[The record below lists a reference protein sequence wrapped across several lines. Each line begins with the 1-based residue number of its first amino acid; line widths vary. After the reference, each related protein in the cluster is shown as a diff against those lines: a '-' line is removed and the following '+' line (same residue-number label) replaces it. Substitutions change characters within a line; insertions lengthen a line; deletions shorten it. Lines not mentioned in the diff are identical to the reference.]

1 MGIFRLGYVR
11 LGLVS
16 EKALAEGGCSSQEP
30 VSPMS
35 PSSPFTERRSGSRL
49 SALSAIESRRNCCA
63 RWVGEQDGGETRTRV
78 VLATTGTVR
87 KVKQE
92 SRLRKTGKM
101 APSAGEIEREVILNI
116 SDKNSKIPILHEY
129 KKRPKSALTA
139 IAPDGPAKQIAW
151 TEDNKSQVNVHGEDT
166 VILTRIQHGHI
177 ETRTNM
183 GMEELA
189 HQVYKAHPMQ
199 VLDGVRG
206 GKPQPHAAAEY
217 RSTYRS
223 ANTADSYMYNGH
235 HSGVSTGAVPRTWT
249 STSAQPYQPSPTITS
264 RPPAL
269 LPHQQGQTPGR
280 REQSS
285 ERKADDKTEA
295 EEERI
300 TLDTTITQGKDSEKN
315 KAFPSR
321 TLHTIKDMISSRFG
335 GAKGPKDNVGGLCV
349 SEGDKTDSGAALNN
363 TDKATTPRKQLVRD
377 EDQEFNQRQHML
389 GGGPQVIGPSRNY
402 GDSHGMCTEDTTR
415 KSGRGKGGPL
425 DKGIYATARTAQQEQ
440 HSRSVGD
447 FTRELPHQGPEPTYN
462 YQRHGGK
469 VLRQGQNFGSQ
480 PGMLDQNGI
489 YMVMRQSSQQQQSHS
504 SGGPG
509 SSHHQGSVYSSKDSH
524 YPQQESSSRTEEQ
537 NVVNVNN
544 ERRHQVGENDPRRQD
559 RENSGA
565 GSSHSTNNIRTMNE
579 PTYNGNRECQVFGA
593 SSRRGSQC
601 RLDDEDD
608 DEGGFITGVPGNP
621 SKSLRGSNHS
631 GRGDNPPPGSGYTQQ
646 QSSGQSSDYEK
657 ATQRSTGQSSSN
669 ADSGRGSTV
678 YSSGHQMVG
687 QREERLDT
695 STESSESPGRRDAM
709 YGLPQESSEEELDE
723 PLTVSTDEED
733 SEDDCE
739 CPYLTVTGHIQQ
751 MVEGEGANE
760 LSALNVVFGNDS
772 EWVDIVESELRQI
785 LDPKMHGLG
794 HPPPIPAG
802 ANSTLSESISSLT
815 PPLPPLSP
823 GGESSPTMSPRNSI
837 RYKLGA
843 SLPYGGKL
851 DYSEGVKL
859 GDPRKPLVSGAI
871 SKTHRNAGISSM
883 NTPSSKGG
891 WSSRVSS
898 KNQLLPDKQHRSSKK
913 SDQLLERSKGGK
925 IPLSASVFGLDTAD
939 LTSTTTGLDSMLDNN
954 TENNSSDDDLSTT
967 IDATDAHAIR
977 KQLEGLESMYSE
989 VLKLLGVKKYGGRY
1003 QPSDPRI
1010 NKRRLYGSMSS
1021 LPSSGINKRF
1031 QRLESHVVTLAR
1043 SVAHLSSEMRTQHL
1057 MIQEMENIR
1066 GEISALRGQT
1076 LAARSQSVPRGL
1088 NALQGQGDAA
1098 LTNPTR
1104 VKKLTKFF
1112 GDEPPLLRLFLKKLG
1127 YEKYAGL
1134 FETERVGMV
1143 ELPYMTEEML
1153 QKMGIPLGP
1162 RLRILQ
1168 EAQISVQCRDK
1179 VYVVEQFKT
1188 DDPVPIIDPCNHRA
1202 VLPSTLTSFHQQELA
1217 PASWHVTS
1225 NILMAIIMMIVCDNE
1240 GNERC
1245 EERIEDLYIQQAVM
1259 RSYLP

>member
-1 MGIFRLGYVR
+1 MPPYPLYGEAPNIPGAAAGTDSSSANPT
-11 LGLVS
+11 GLHTH
-16 EKALAEGGCSSQEP
+16 SSKFP
-30 VSPMS
+30 
-35 PSSPFTERRSGSRL
+35 
-49 SALSAIESRRNCCA
+49 
-63 RWVGEQDGGETRTRV
+63 
-78 VLATTGTVR
+78 
-87 KVKQE
+87 
-92 SRLRKTGKM
+92 
-101 APSAGEIEREVILNI
+101 IEREVILNI

-177 ETRTNM
+177 ETRSNM

-206 GKPQPHAAAEY
+206 VKPQPHAAAEY

-285 ERKADDKTEA
+285 ERKADEKTEA

-377 EDQEFNQRQHML
+377 EDQDFNQRQHML

-509 SSHHQGSVYSSKDSH
+509 SSHQGSVYSSKDNH

-559 RENSGA
+559 RENAGA

-593 SSRRGSQC
+593 SNRRGSQC
-601 RLDDEDD
+601 CLDDEDD

-678 YSSGHQMVG
+678 YSSGHQIVG

-709 YGLPQESSEEELDE
+709 YGLPQ
-723 PLTVSTDEED
+723 
-733 SEDDCE
+733 
-739 CPYLTVTGHIQQ
+739 
-751 MVEGEGANE
+751 
-760 LSALNVVFGNDS
+760 
-772 EWVDIVESELRQI
+772 
-785 LDPKMHGLG
+785 
-794 HPPPIPAG
+794 
-802 ANSTLSESISSLT
+802 
-815 PPLPPLSP
+815 
-823 GGESSPTMSPRNSI
+823 
-837 RYKLGA
+837 
-843 SLPYGGKL
+843 
-851 DYSEGVKL
+851 
-859 GDPRKPLVSGAI
+859 
-871 SKTHRNAGISSM
+871 
-883 NTPSSKGG
+883 
-891 WSSRVSS
+891 
-898 KNQLLPDKQHRSSKK
+898 
-913 SDQLLERSKGGK
+913 
-925 IPLSASVFGLDTAD
+925 
-939 LTSTTTGLDSMLDNN
+939 
-954 TENNSSDDDLSTT
+954 
-967 IDATDAHAIR
+967 
-977 KQLEGLESMYSE
+977 
-989 VLKLLGVKKYGGRY
+989 
-1003 QPSDPRI
+1003 
-1010 NKRRLYGSMSS
+1010 
-1021 LPSSGINKRF
+1021 
-1031 QRLESHVVTLAR
+1031 
-1043 SVAHLSSEMRTQHL
+1043 
-1057 MIQEMENIR
+1057 
-1066 GEISALRGQT
+1066 GQ
-1076 LAARSQSVPRGL
+1076 
-1088 NALQGQGDAA
+1088 
-1098 LTNPTR
+1098 
-1104 VKKLTKFF
+1104 
-1112 GDEPPLLRLFLKKLG
+1112 
-1127 YEKYAGL
+1127 
-1134 FETERVGMV
+1134 
-1143 ELPYMTEEML
+1143 
-1153 QKMGIPLGP
+1153 
-1162 RLRILQ
+1162 
-1168 EAQISVQCRDK
+1168 
-1179 VYVVEQFKT
+1179 
-1188 DDPVPIIDPCNHRA
+1188 
-1202 VLPSTLTSFHQQELA
+1202 
-1217 PASWHVTS
+1217 
-1225 NILMAIIMMIVCDNE
+1225 
-1240 GNERC
+1240 
-1245 EERIEDLYIQQAVM
+1245 
-1259 RSYLP
+1259 